1 VRYVLLSEAVE
12 ESEWEMS
19 WGGFESVADR
29 EDNEGELLTMFPQN
43 NCLNVLVTEPGVCTF
58 RKYLS
63 HGAPADI
70 VDFSLSFRLGAAIEA
85 LQMDIS
91 SVDDDD
97 DDEDEDEEG
106 EGAGEEE
113 GMEQAQKKQKN

>member
-1 VRYVLLSEAVE
+1 MLLSAPVDD
-12 ESEWEMS
+12 SEWEMS

-29 EDNEGELLTMFPQN
+29 EDNEGEILTMFPQH
-43 NCLNVLVTEPGVCTF
+43 NCLNVLVTEPGICTF

-70 VDFSLSFRLGAAIEA
+70 VDFSLTFRLGAAIEA

-91 SVDDDD
+91 SLDDDDDD
-97 DDEDEDEEG
+97 DDEEEDQEQEP
-106 EGAGEEE
+106 EAA
-113 GMEQAQKKQKN
+113 MEQAQKKRKS